1 LIDTATNTHISSSF
15 FSTAPSNPK
24 PQFTDEDI
32 RLGKHFQSDAA
43 AASAAAAGEMKR
55 SPSMRSN
62 VDTKKMDLPP
72 NKTSS
77 SSSSSS
83 SSSPAARP
91 QRIDDDLR
99 DSLDDEDDG
108 PRAAPT
114 EPDMDPHLVDKVYI
128 GVHNVTCKAEL
139 HTK

>member
-1 LIDTATNTHISSSF
+1 
-15 FSTAPSNPK
+15 
-24 PQFTDEDI
+24 
-32 RLGKHFQSDAA
+32 
-43 AASAAAAGEMKR
+43 MKR
-55 SPSMRSN
+55 SPSMQSN
-62 VDTKKMDLPP
+62 VDTKKKMDLPP

-77 SSSSSS
+77 SSSSS
-83 SSSPAARP
+83 PAAARP

-128 GVHNVTCKAEL
+128 GVRNVTCNQN
-139 HTK
+139 